1 MLENNYNI
9 CWYGAQQP
17 GTTTLLLYGCEFGG
31 KLFRIPRR
39 NNQNVHDHK
48 TYPFSLSKVI
58 LFGIYTSGV
67 IFVVQ
72 NISQNEKQ
80 TSQNKVKR
88 KIESQK
94 KVENIAT
101 LLNLES

>member
-1 MLENNYNI
+1 M
-9 CWYGAQQP
+9 
-17 GTTTLLLYGCEFGG
+17 
-31 KLFRIPRR
+31 
-39 NNQNVHDHK
+39 
-48 TYPFSLSKVI
+48 SKVI